1 MFFSSNL
8 LSTLIL
14 LPLVGAFGMLFV
26 PSRYTNVI
34 KTTVL
39 SISLIEFILSLNL
52 WMQFDNSTAK
62 FQFVEVYEWIDN
74 SILFLFRNRWNIFI
88 FCSFNN
94 TIDTYLSI
102 SQLRSYKK

>member
-26 PSRYTNVI
+26 PSRYTDVI
-34 KTTVL
+34 KTTIL

-62 FQFVEVYEWIDN
+62 FQFVEVFQTSNIDVYPMFAQN
-74 SILFLFRNRWNIFI
+74 LPSV
-88 FCSFNN
+88 S
-94 TIDTYLSI
+94 T
-102 SQLRSYKK
+102 

>member
-39 SISLIEFILSLNL
+39 SIFDRIHLIIKL
-52 WMQFDNSTAK
+52 MDA
-62 FQFVEVYEWIDN
+62 I
-74 SILFLFRNRWNIFI
+74 
-88 FCSFNN
+88 
-94 TIDTYLSI
+94 
-102 SQLRSYKK
+102 